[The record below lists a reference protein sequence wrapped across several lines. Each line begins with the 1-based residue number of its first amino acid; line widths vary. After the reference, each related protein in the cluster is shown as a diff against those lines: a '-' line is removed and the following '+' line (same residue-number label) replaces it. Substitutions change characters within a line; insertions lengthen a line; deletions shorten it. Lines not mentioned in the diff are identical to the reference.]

1 MNKEKL
7 SKALTGGSEWKA
19 DEQKFQQEISNLRNQ
34 LEVLKNSSRQTQ
46 KLADELSRSRS
57 QYETKISQI
66 SQANQ
71 EENNRLNVQVD
82 DLRRQNQ

>member
-66 SQANQ
+66 SQSNQ

>member
-46 KLADELSRSRS
+46 KLADEL
-57 QYETKISQI
+57 
-66 SQANQ
+66 
-71 EENNRLNVQVD
+71 
-82 DLRRQNQ
+82 